1 MFSGGNVIVDC
12 VTSRDIQL
20 NDKAIICLGD
30 SFTQGQ
36 GAWST
41 KTWESHNNRID
52 HTIIK
57 GELEVELYNNS
68 WPSQLVRDYL
78 PEYVAVN
85 LGVIGTGNRAAVKE
99 LYLNPSIKLE
109 NISGGVLIYMLSG
122 MERLDLL
129 NKTFPKNRHFDT
141 IWPTPDHES
150 ELWRVFAK
158 QVWSDKFSTI
168 ETILSIKEAETYAK
182 ANNLEFVIISAFEQR
197 YTKQWFERM
206 IGEEHQDLINT
217 VPWDNFFYPR
227 GNLSFIELLLDL
239 EGRKE
244 LAAGSW
250 YSYYTKLKSPSEYIT
265 NCCHPTIKGYS
276 VIAAEIYQHLKDKE
290 IVR

>member
-1 MFSGGNVIVDC
+1 MITDC
-12 VTSRDIQL
+12 ITSRDIQL

-68 WPSQLVRDYL
+68 WPTQLVRDYL

-99 LYLNPSIKLE
+99 LYLNPGVKLE

-129 NKTFPKNRHFDT
+129 NKTFPNNRHFDT
-141 IWPTPDHES
+141 IWPTLNHES
-150 ELWRVFAK
+150 ELWRAYANH
-158 QVWSDKFSTI
+158 VWSDKFSTI

-182 ANNLEFVIISAFEQR
+182 ANNLSLVLTSAFEQR
-197 YTKQWFERM
+197 YTKDWFERM
-206 IGEEHQDLINT
+206 LGLEHRVLIDT
-217 VPWDNFFYPR
+217 VPWDTFFYPSEH
-227 GNLSFIELLLDL
+227 LSFIELLLDL
-239 EGRKE
+239 EGKKE
-244 LAAGSW
+244 LAGGCW
-250 YSYYTKLKSPSEYIT
+250 YAHYTTLSSPSKYIT
-265 NCCHPTIKGYS
+265 NCGHPTIEGYK
-276 VIAAEIYQHLKDKE
+276 VIAREIFNHLKRKDL
-290 IVR
+290 V